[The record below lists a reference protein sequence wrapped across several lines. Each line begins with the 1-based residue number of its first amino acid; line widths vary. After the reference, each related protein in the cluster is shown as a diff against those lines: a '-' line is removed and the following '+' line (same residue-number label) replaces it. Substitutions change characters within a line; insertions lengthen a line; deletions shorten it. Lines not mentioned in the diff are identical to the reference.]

1 MNTVINPTI
10 SHSIGSVIITPPPAE
25 VKLNKLI
32 GGLYAKIAV
41 LEQRVKSLETILD
54 RFSQIIQQK

>member
-10 SHSIGSVIITPPPAE
+10 SHPLGGVLISPPPAE

-32 GGLYAKIAV
+32 GGLYAKIVA

>member
-1 MNTVINPTI
+1 MNTVIHPT
-10 SHSIGSVIITPPPAE
+10 SYHPLGSVIITPPPAE

-32 GGLYAKIAV
+32 GGLYAKIAA